1 MIPGEVIGR
10 VVPSQTLDCF
20 RGVPFLIVQRI
31 DEESNPT
38 NETIIAA
45 DAIGANMGE
54 KVFIAQGMEATFP
67 LPEAFNPSDMTI
79 VAIIDTMET

>member
-1 MIPGEVIGR
+1 MIPGRVIGR
-10 VVPSQTLDCF
+10 VVTNQSLDCF

-31 DEESNPT
+31 DEDAKPT
-38 NETIIAA
+38 AETYVAA

-79 VAIIDTMET
+79 VAIIDSMDA